1 MKLLKL
7 LIVVILVSSCGTK
20 NQDAIAHKK
29 DYNKFLVSNEIKTTS
44 KYFDLWNSK
53 IRPDSMQLTSFGV
66 VGGEY
71 NRYFKQTGDIEFLKK
86 AEKSLKKAVEIANIG
101 KPGFYRSLAR
111 NYISQHRFKEAL
123 KLADSA
129 AAIGGDK
136 SETQSL
142 YFDVH
147 MELGNYQ
154 LAESYL
160 DSLKNM
166 SDFGYMIRI
175 AKWNDYKG
183 DLNTTIS
190 FMEKARTKAELAK
203 NKDLMLWSYTNLGDY
218 YGHAGRIEDSYQQ
231 YIKALEID
239 NNNAYAKKG
248 IAWIVFSNDKNAA
261 EAIRILDSVTKTY
274 NAPDY
279 FLLKAEI
286 ADYIGDDLVRTK
298 NLDEYFTRVKNTAY
312 GDMYNAY
319 NLGLYIGETKQYDS
333 ALILAQREVD
343 NRPTPESYSWLG
355 YSLLKN
361 GDKEKAME
369 IMNTYVYG
377 KTFEPALLFQ
387 AAEVYKANGKDE
399 RVKELKGELIGVI
412 YELGPGME
420 KQVHD
425 L

>member
-1 MKLLKL
+1 MKLIKL
-7 LIVVILVSSCGTK
+7 FIVLILVSSCGTK
-20 NQDAIAHKK
+20 NQDTVAQKN
-29 DYNKFLVSNEIKTTS
+29 DYDKYLVSKEVETSS
-44 KYFDLWNSK
+44 KYFELWNSK
-53 IRPDSMQLTSFGV
+53 IRPDSMQLTSFGI

-71 NRYFKQTGDIEFLKK
+71 NRYFQQTGNIGFLKK
-86 AEKSLKKAVEIANIG
+86 AEKSLKKAVDIANIG
-101 KPGFYRSLAR
+101 KPGYYRALAR
-111 NYISQHRFKEAL
+111 NYISQHRFREAL

-129 AAIGGDK
+129 ATIGGDK

-154 LAESYL
+154 LAEKYL

-166 SDFGYMIRI
+166 SDFGYMIRL

-183 DLNTTIS
+183 DLDTTIN
-190 FMEKARTKAELAK
+190 FMERARAKAESAK
-203 NKDLMLWSYTNLGDY
+203 NRELMLWSYTNLGDY
-218 YGHAGRIEDSYQQ
+218 YGHAGRIQDSYNQ
-231 YIKALEID
+231 YLKALEID
-239 NNNAYAKKG
+239 ADNAYAKKG
-248 IAWIVFSNDKNAA
+248 IAWIVFSNDKNAV

-286 ADYIGDDLVRTK
+286 ADYMGDDLLRTK
-298 NLDEYFTRVKNTAY
+298 NLDQYFARVNNEMY

-319 NLGLYIGETKQYDS
+319 NLGLYIDETKQFDK
-333 ALILAQREVD
+333 AILLAQTEVN

-355 YSLLKN
+355 YSYLKN
-361 GDKEKAME
+361 GELNKAVEVMDDH
-369 IMNTYVYG
+369 VYG

-387 AAEVYKANGKDE
+387 AAEVYKANGEEEK
-399 RVKELKGELIGVI
+399 VAALKGELIGAL
-412 YELGPGME
+412 YELGPNME

>member
-7 LIVVILVSSCGTK
+7 LIIVILVSSCDTK
-20 NQDAIAHKK
+20 NQDTIANKK
-29 DYNKFLVSNEIKTTS
+29 DYNKFLVAKEIKTSS

-71 NRYFKQTGDIEFLKK
+71 NRYFQQTGDIEFLKK
-86 AEKSLKKAVEIANIG
+86 AEKSLKKAVDIANIG
-101 KPGFYRSLAR
+101 KPGFYRALAR

-123 KLADSA
+123 QLTDSA

-154 LAESYL
+154 LAETYL

-166 SDFGYMIRI
+166 SDFGYMIRL

-183 DLNTTIS
+183 DLDTTIS
-190 FMEKARTKAELAK
+190 FMEKARTKAEMAK

-231 YIKALEID
+231 YLKALEID

-248 IAWIVFSNDKNAA
+248 IAWIVFSNDKNSE

-286 ADYIGDDLVRTK
+286 ADYINDDLVRTK

-333 ALILAQREVD
+333 ALILAEREVA
-343 NRPTPESYSWLG
+343 NRPTPESYSWLS

-361 GDKEKAME
+361 GDKAKAME

-377 KTFEPALLFQ
+377 KTFEPALLYQ
-387 AAEVYKANGKDE
+387 AAEVYKANGEQE
-399 RVKELKGELIGVI
+399 RVKELKGELIGAI